1 MRDVKLGLAGA
12 AMLAVAALTGPS
24 FAQST
29 TSQTPAPSEK
39 TPPAS
44 TATPAPST
52 TPAAPA
58 PSLTP
63 KDLQGLDV
71 FGSEG
76 QQLGKVAKVNVA
88 PDGKVKGVEVQSGG
102 FLGFF
107 STTYVVPVEKLNK
120 KAGRIELSMT
130 SEQAKQLAR

>member
-1 MRDVKLGLAGA
+1 MRDAKLVVMTALILGLA
-12 AMLAVAALTGPS
+12 ALSGPT
-24 FAQST
+24 FGQST
-29 TSQTPAPSEK
+29 PPQQPETTAPSAT

-44 TATPAPST
+44 T
-52 TPAAPA
+52 
-58 PSLTP
+58 PSLSP
-63 KDLQGLDV
+63 KDLQGFDV

-88 PDGKVKGVEVQSGG
+88 PDGKVKDVEVQSGG

-107 STTYVVPVEKLNK
+107 KTTYIVPAEKLGK

>member
-1 MRDVKLGLAGA
+1 MRDAMLPVVTALILGLA
-12 AMLAVAALTGPS
+12 ALSGPTLG
-24 FAQST
+24 QST
-29 TSQTPAPSEK
+29 SPQPQPTAPSAT

-44 TATPAPST
+44 TPTLPAP
-52 TPAAPA
+52 
-58 PSLTP
+58 PSLSP
-63 KDLQGLDV
+63 KDLQGFDV

-76 QQLGKVAKVNVA
+76 QQLGKIAKVNVA
-88 PDGKVKGVEVQSGG
+88 PDGKVKDVEVQSGG

-107 STTYVVPVEKLNK
+107 KTTYVVPAEKLAK